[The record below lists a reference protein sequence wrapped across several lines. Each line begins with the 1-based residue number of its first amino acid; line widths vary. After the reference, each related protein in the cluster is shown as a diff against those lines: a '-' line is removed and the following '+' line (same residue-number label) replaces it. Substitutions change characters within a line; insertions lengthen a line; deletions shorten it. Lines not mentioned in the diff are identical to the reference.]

1 MNNNFEELYKK
12 FTSSM
17 NDFFKSSKPQIIAS
31 ALSGGADSS
40 ALTLLLKKWC
50 DENNIKLKAIIV
62 NHNLRPESKTEALS
76 VKDNMLNYG
85 IDAEILDYTG
95 EIPSSNIEEVARNYR
110 YKLIIEYCKNNNIK
124 YVATGHNKDELAET
138 FILNL
143 TRGSGLYGLC
153 GIPKTQDKN
162 TITFIRP
169 MLSFTKDE
177 LKNICNIENYKWVE
191 DPSNYDTKYKRVK
204 IRQLKE
210 ILNDLDLSTD
220 RIINTIDYLRQARD
234 AIEFFTDKCINNC
247 ITARFDKLNLIE
259 ISLPELLNN
268 PDEIIYR
275 SLTKIMMN
283 LQPDSENNQIENHH
297 IRSETIKKL
306 TDKLKQANLKGI
318 FSDTTI
324 GNYKI
329 KYIKNTGKIQIMYL
343 E

>member
-1 MNNNFEELYKK
+1 
-12 FTSSM
+12 
-17 NDFFKSSKPQIIAS
+17 
-31 ALSGGADSS
+31 
-40 ALTLLLKKWC
+40 
-50 DENNIKLKAIIV
+50 
-62 NHNLRPESKTEALS
+62 
-76 VKDNMLNYG
+76 
-85 IDAEILDYTG
+85 
-95 EIPSSNIEEVARNYR
+95 
-110 YKLIIEYCKNNNIK
+110 
-124 YVATGHNKDELAET
+124 
-138 FILNL
+138 
-143 TRGSGLYGLC
+143 
-153 GIPKTQDKN
+153 
-162 TITFIRP
+162 

-191 DPSNYDTKYKRVK
+191 DPINYDTKYKRVK

-247 ITARFDKLNLIE
+247 ITDKFDKLNLIE